1 MIAYPSRQMLE
12 NIPLPLEQ
20 FGLRDRKRKPPV
32 ADYSGWTLRPEIA
45 ADLGPQAPKVEGM
58 MRAIGPAFGY
68 APLFKAV
75 MMPPPPPAAELPP
88 MLNRMVAQVPKDKQG
103 GARNMLTMMASA
115 MPIFG
120 GRRKG

>member
-12 NIPLPLEQ
+12 NLPLEQ

-68 APLFKAV
+68 APLFEAV

-103 GARNMLTMMASA
+103 GLRNMLLSVGPMIQAL
-115 MPIFG
+115 G